1 MVVHTT
7 SDAEGNARMRK
18 FSKFICA
25 AILLMAGVALANVV
39 TVTGKGF
46 DRDRD
51 VAIQSA
57 LAQAVSQV
65 NGVTMTSANSVNSA
79 ANRVS
84 SYDST
89 ATDSR
94 SSRFESS
101 VSKVSDIKA
110 NGVVQAYTVI
120 EESQDP
126 VSGVW
131 SVEVE
136 AVLPGRY
143 VVGLDPDNRRR
154 MAVVDF
160 RPYGNTFSWYGQE
173 ASSVEWVKALS
184 DKLNVRLTK
193 TRRFSML
200 ERKFTDEINDEL
212 AGLKDENIAPR
223 DLIRRCQKLAT
234 DYLVVGEVRFYPVSA
249 PAINPLTGKALPR
262 GSQLFAEVTY
272 RVVLAPTA
280 QLKFTDIIQVDAAS
294 VSAGSIGEFTSRT
307 TDMVASLIVD
317 GIMANYR
324 QRDES
329 VDGTEG
335 AETAVETMN
344 VTPVPEVVI
353 PAQPTTIRGN
363 GTGGVVT
370 PF

>member
-1 MVVHTT
+1 MRRLVVL
-7 SDAEGNARMRK
+7 S
-18 FSKFICA
+18 IVV
-25 AILLMAGVALANVV
+25 LMATMAFCREVTREARGSGETRRLAIREALAIAVQQQTGVV
-39 TVTGKGF
+39 LTTEEAAQFAEEATMRTNSRTESVSEQRASDSLNRDLRVKSSGRITGF
-46 DRDRD
+46 DVLSEERD
-51 VAIQSA
+51 AITGDWTVQ
-57 LAQAVSQV
+57 LLV
-65 NGVTMTSANSVNSA
+65 
-79 ANRVS
+79 
-84 SYDST
+84 
-89 ATDSR
+89 
-94 SSRFESS
+94 RFP
-101 VSKVSDIKA
+101 D
-110 NGVVQAYTVI
+110 Q
-120 EESQDP
+120 
-126 VSGVW
+126 
-131 SVEVE
+131 
-136 AVLPGRY
+136 Y

-234 DYLVVGEVRFYPVSA
+234 DYLMVGEVRFYPVSA
-249 PAINPLTGKALPR
+249 PAINPLTGKAMPR

-280 QLKFTDIIQVDAAS
+280 QLKFTDIIKVDAAS
-294 VSAGSIGEFTSRT
+294 VSAGSVGEFTSKT

-317 GIMANYR
+317 GIMANYC

-344 VTPVPEVVI
+344 VTPVPEVVV
-353 PAQPTTIRGN
+353 PVQPTTIRGN